1 MTTVTGQPQYVK
13 KRVDYL
19 IKQGFRVL
27 RTHTHPD
34 NSVTVTMER

>member
-1 MTTVTGQPQYVK
+1 MTTVTGQLRYVK

-19 IKQGFRVL
+19 IKQGFKVL

-34 NSVTVTMER
+34 NSITVTLER